1 MKAEDED
8 NTYQFTGWDKGT
20 VDGNVKT
27 YRPQFETVR
36 KQEYTVI
43 WLNGDGSELDRKTY
57 KEGAPE
63 PTTDKIPVKED
74 DEDYTYTFTGWDK
87 GTVDGNTKTYRPLF
101 EAKAKPKYES
111 WYVKTLDARQ
121 SDESGDVSY
130 TIRAVCAENMEVE
143 AWIVTADGGKQT
155 GIPLEKVDASEIS
168 VPDGMY
174 VHADIGWVA
183 KGKLRQS
190 DLPEGESR
198 ICLYLMENGTEK
210 DSKASDPM
218 QGKKSSPVPE
228 PDEYLNDMLGYVCY
242 IDNLSGLDFNVK
254 KGKAFVSG
262 YVFSDTAMVLTGISY
277 SIDDNAIS
285 GNGGAN
291 AILKG
296 YDRADAAAS
305 RQALEASGFTVG
317 SKNQGCFAIPLTTK
331 RLEDG
336 SHEVTVTFT
345 FNKTETV
352 SYSTRFSITSEA
364 DEGDIIKDAKT
375 MLSQMGYQ

>member
-1 MKAEDED
+1 
-8 NTYQFTGWDKGT
+8 
-20 VDGNVKT
+20 
-27 YRPQFETVR
+27 
-36 KQEYTVI
+36 
-43 WLNGDGSELDRKTY
+43 
-57 KEGAPE
+57 
-63 PTTDKIPVKED
+63 
-74 DEDYTYTFTGWDK
+74 
-87 GTVDGNTKTYRPLF
+87 
-101 EAKAKPKYES
+101 
-111 WYVKTLDARQ
+111 
-121 SDESGDVSY
+121 
-130 TIRAVCAENMEVE
+130 
-143 AWIVTADGGKQT
+143 
-155 GIPLEKVDASEIS
+155 
-168 VPDGMY
+168 MY
-174 VHADIGWVA
+174 VHADIGWFA
-183 KGKLRQS
+183 KSKLRQS
-190 DLPEGESR
+190 ELPEGESR
-198 ICLYLMENGTEK
+198 IWLYLMENGTEK
-210 DSKASDPM
+210 DSKSSDPM
-218 QGKKSSPVPE
+218 QGKKQGPVPE
-228 PDEYLNDMLGYVCY
+228 PDENLNDQLGYVCY

-285 GNGGAN
+285 GNGGTN